1 MNQHTAVTAV
11 AEPQPFALP
20 VRIAA
25 GGCAVAA
32 VALGLALAAP
42 DAAADDFEC
51 AEGNARI
58 FFHDTTYTC
67 QSGSVAYGL
76 SPAVVKVCSNSGSTV
91 VVEVQSERKK
101 LRRTVELS
109 NNHCAKFDP
118 KGTTGAIVT
127 VS

>member
-1 MNQHTAVTAV
+1 MNSSTAVTAV
-11 AEPQPFALP
+11 AAPRPDSSA
-20 VRIAA
+20 VRLLA

-32 VALGLALAAP
+32 VAAGVALGAP
-42 DAAADDFEC
+42 EAAADFEC
-51 AEGNARI
+51 PAGNARI

-67 QSGSVAYGL
+67 QSGSATYGL
-76 SPAVVKVCSNSGSTV
+76 SPAVVKVCSNSGSNV
-91 VVEVQSERKK
+91 AVEILSSSKK

-118 KGTTGAIVT
+118 KGTTGAVVT

>member
-1 MNQHTAVTAV
+1 MNQHPAVTAV
-11 AEPQPFALP
+11 AAPRPVALP
-20 VRIAA
+20 VRLAA

-32 VALGLALAAP
+32 VALGLVLAAP
-42 DAAADDFEC
+42 EAAADFEC
-51 AEGNARI
+51 GEGSARI

-67 QSGSVAYGL
+67 QSGSASYGL
-76 SPAVVKVCSNSGSTV
+76 SPAVVKVCSNSGSNV

-101 LRRTVELS
+101 LQRTVQLS